1 MKKWKDIVVSPD
13 ATILQTIEVI
23 DKHSLQIA
31 LVADE
36 NYRLLGTV
44 TDGDI
49 RRGILKGIPLDQPV
63 RMVMNQDPIVAGL
76 TESLGEIRSR
86 MIARRLRHIPVVDE
100 QYRIADLYIHDQFDV
115 DQKKENWVVLMAGGL
130 GTRLR
135 PLTDHSPKPLLRV
148 GNRPILETILLKFA
162 EFNFNRFY
170 LSVNYKSEQIKSYF
184 QDGAKW
190 GVNIQYLEESKR
202 LGTAGALSLLP
213 GIPDKPIIVMNGDLL
228 TKINFEQLLEFHES
242 NGLPATMCVRE
253 FQHQIPYGVVKTE
266 EHRLVDIVEKP
277 VHSYFVNAG
286 IYVLSPEVLRLI
298 PHDTYYDM
306 TTLFETLIRK
316 NMGAGI
322 FPIREYWLD
331 IGRMSDFEKANMD
344 YEGEF
349 A

>member
-1 MKKWKDIVVSPD
+1 MKKWNEVLVPIGS
-13 ATILQTIEVI
+13 TIYKTMQVI
-23 DKHSLQIA
+23 DRSALQIA
-31 LVADE
+31 LIVDE
-36 NYRLLGTV
+36 QNRLMGTV

-49 RRGILKGIPLDQPV
+49 RRGILRHVSLDSPV
-63 RMVMNQDPIVAGL
+63 ELVMNRDPIVASAS
-76 TESLGEIRSR
+76 ESPGEIRAK
-86 MIARRLRHIPVVDE
+86 MAARKLRHIPVVDHDF
-100 QYRIADLYIHDQFDV
+100 RILDLVLSDYLLPCE
-115 DQKKENWVVLMAGGL
+115 KPNRVVLMAGGL

-135 PLTDHSPKPLLRV
+135 PLTDHLPKPLLNV
-148 GNRPILETILLKFA
+148 GGKPILETIIH
-162 EFNFNRFY
+162 NFLDYQFRNFY
-170 LSVNYKSEQIKSYF
+170 ISVNYRSEQIMAHF
-184 QDGAKW
+184 GDGSKW
-190 GVNIQYLEESKR
+190 GANIEYIRENQR

-213 GIPDKPIIVMNGDLL
+213 DIPDKPIIVMNGDLL
-228 TKINFEQLLEFHES
+228 TKVNFDQLLQFHES

-286 IYVLSPEVLRLI
+286 IYVLSPEVLHLI
-298 PHDTYYDM
+298 PSDTYYDM

-331 IGRMSDFEKANMD
+331 IGRMSDFEKANME

>member
-1 MKKWKDIVVSPD
+1 MKKWKNVVVSPD
-13 ATILQTIEVI
+13 TTILQTIEVI
-23 DKHSLQIA
+23 DRHSLQIA

-36 NYRLLGTV
+36 HGRLQGTV

-49 RRGILKGIPLDQPV
+49 RRGILRGIPLDKPV
-63 RMVMNQDPIVAGL
+63 STVMNRDPYVAGAG
-76 TESLGEIRSR
+76 ESIGEIRSR
-86 MIARRLRHIPVVDE
+86 MIARKLRHIPVVDE
-100 QYRIADLYIHDQFDV
+100 QYRIIDLYMYDEFEADH
-115 DQKKENWVVLMAGGL
+115 KKENWVVLMAGGL

-148 GNRPILETILLKFA
+148 GDKPILETILLKFA
-162 EFNFNRFY
+162 EYNFERFF
-170 LSVNYKSEQIKSYF
+170 LSVNYKAEQIKNYF
-184 QDGAKW
+184 RDGAKW
-190 GVNIQYLEESKR
+190 GVSIEYLEESKR

-213 GIPDKPIIVMNGDLL
+213 GIPDKPLIVMNGDLL
-228 TKINFEQLLEFHES
+228 TKVNFDQLLEFHES

-253 FQHQIPYGVVKTE
+253 FQHQIPYGVVKAE

-306 TTLFETLIRK
+306 TTLFETLIRE
-316 NMGAGI
+316 NLGAGI
-322 FPIREYWLD
+322 FPIREYWRD